1 MLATQRQR
9 KILDTVQRAG
19 GARVAELAVRLEV
32 TEETI
37 RRDLDALAG
46 AGRVLRRHGGAVPA
60 DGGDRELPHAE
71 RQRLNPLEKEA
82 IAREAAG
89 RARPGQT
96 LLLDASS
103 TALSL
108 ARHLPD
114 QEQTVLTN
122 SLLVAGALARHG
134 QTRVVLIGGTLFKP
148 SLSFL
153 GPAAEQALRG
163 YRADVLFFSAR
174 GLDAEWGLS
183 DANEQQAALKR
194 VMVEQSARRI
204 VMADH
209 SKFGIRAPDRIAAWK
224 GLHEVITDAK
234 APRADVSRL
243 ERAGLKVT
251 RVPARS
257 RG

>member
-1 MLATQRQR
+1 MQR
-9 KILDTVQRAG
+9 TG
-19 GARVAELAVRLEV
+19 GARVAELALRLKV

-37 RRDLDALAG
+37 RRDLDALAA

-60 DGGDRELPHAE
+60 GGGERELPHAE
-71 RQRLNPLEKEA
+71 RKRLNPQEKEA
-82 IAREAAG
+82 IAREAAS
-89 RARPGQT
+89 RVRPGQT
-96 LLLDASS
+96 ILLDASS
-103 TALSL
+103 TALFL
-108 ARHLPD
+108 AQHLSD

-122 SLLVAGALARHG
+122 SLLVAGALARHAH
-134 QTRVVLIGGTLFKP
+134 TRVVLIGGTLFKP

-174 GLDAEWGLS
+174 GLDVDWGLS

-194 VMVEQSARRI
+194 VMIEQSARRI

-209 SKFGIRAPDRIAAWK
+209 SKFGRRAPDRVAAWK
-224 GLHEVITDAK
+224 GLHEVITDAE
-234 APRADVSRL
+234 ALRADVAKL
-243 ERAGLKVT
+243 ERAGLQVT

-257 RG
+257 RE